1 MSFQPGTP
9 NAALHFCAGDVAK
22 WSGIKRCGAAMHGGH
37 YIAYNIHQSVLQQIA
52 NHEPKFQE
60 LQEIPP
66 MIGLAVGKNA
76 VAYGPNE
83 GVIQG
88 PEVMQ
93 AYFRD
98 DLGWASKL
106 YSFFIFIIVVNCC
119 SVLMNTTVCWD
130 WMQLGNRKHETKTKE
145 TASS

>member
-1 MSFQPGTP
+1 MSFEPGTP
-9 NAALHFCAGDVAK
+9 NAVWHFCAGDVTK

-37 YIAYNIHQSVLQQIA
+37 YIACNIHQSVLKQAVDHHQ
-52 NHEPKFQE
+52 PKFQE

-76 VAYGPNE
+76 VAYGPDV
-83 GVIQG
+83 GVVTG
-88 PEVMQ
+88 PAVME

-106 YSFFIFIIVVNCC
+106 SAQPTCIFDLLVVLFQC
-119 SVLMNTTVCWD
+119 VLMNWC
-130 WMQLGNRKHETKTKE
+130 L
-145 TASS
+145 